1 MPSFPKEGS
10 MKAPKLT
17 PIKKI
22 KLNPDNPRVIK
33 DDKFQQLVKS
43 IQEFPKMLHLRPIV
57 VNKSMMVLGGNQRLK
72 ACIEAGLK
80 EVPIL
85 IADELTKEEQS
96 RFIIQ
101 DNVGFGEW
109 DTAQLKEGWE
119 ETQLA
124 EWGLGIDFSLE
135 IDYSEKN
142 KEINVVEFSDQMTLK
157 FTYPESQ
164 YNQIK
169 GKLLKIDENP
179 EKALWKLV
187 NGKA

>member
-1 MPSFPKEGS
+1 
-10 MKAPKLT
+10 MKPPVVT

-22 KLNPDNPRVIK
+22 KLNPENPRVIK

-57 VNKSMMVLGGNQRLK
+57 VNKSMMILGGNQRLK

-109 DTAQLKEGWE
+109 DTASLTDKWD
-119 ETQLA
+119 LSKLND
-124 EWGLGIDFSLE
+124 WGLYVPEISDVDINSFFEDSKNTTEPKSKIVLE
-135 IDYSEKN
+135 YTQEDYDKVIEAF
-142 KEINVVEFSDQMTLK
+142 KEHDGTKEDTVAR
-157 FTYPESQ
+157 
-164 YNQIK
+164 
-169 GKLLKIDENP
+169 LLG
-179 EKALWKLV
+179 V
-187 NGKA
+187 